1 MTRHIRYAAFF
12 CVLLL
17 AALLVNA
24 ARVQVVQSPAY
35 DDNPANRRAT
45 IARYGQPRGN
55 IVVGGRPVT
64 GSRDSGEQLRFERTY
79 VDGPLYAPVTGFAS
93 QEYGRT
99 LLEATEDG
107 VLAGT
112 DPLLA
117 PLPLLSDL
125 TRARAAGGDVETT
138 LDREAQRAAYEGLA
152 GRKGAVAAVDPATG
166 RVLALV
172 SSPSYDPGE
181 LSGNGAAAAGRGRG

>member
-1 MTRHIRYAAFF
+1 VTRHIRYAAFF

-55 IVVGGRPVT
+55 ILVGGRPVT

-93 QEYGRT
+93 QEYGRI

-138 LDREAQRAAYEGLA
+138 LDREAQRAAYGA
-152 GRKGAVAAVDPATG
+152 GGAQ
-166 RVLALV
+166 
-172 SSPSYDPGE
+172 
-181 LSGNGAAAAGRGRG
+181 GRGGGGGPGHGPGPGAGVEPVVRPG